1 MRKLIAYPLSV
12 VYYLLFGWTLIIFHP
27 VQWVCLNLFGYKAHK
42 KSVDILNFFLLVN
55 TYVLGTRYKV
65 NNKEKLPKEGGP
77 FIIVSNHQSMYDVIT
92 LGWFMH
98 KLHPKF
104 ISKVELGKGIPSIS
118 YNLRHGGS
126 VLIVR
131 NNPKQS
137 LSAIKEMGQYIE
149 KNKRSAIIF
158 PEGTRSKNGIPKPF
172 AENGIKILCKYAP
185 SAQIIPVTINNSWKI
200 TRWNSFPLG
209 VWNKIELTIHD
220 LIPVQDMSFEEIFKK
235 TEQSVVGYITK
246 AELLSEK

>member
-12 VYYLLFGWTLIIFHP
+12 IYYLLFGCTLLFFHP

-65 NNKEKLPKEGGP
+65 NNKEKLPEEGGP

-98 KLHPKF
+98 KLHAKF
-104 ISKVELGKGIPSIS
+104 ISKAELGKGIPSIS
-118 YNLRHGGS
+118 YNLKHGGS
-126 VLIVR
+126 VLILR

-137 LSAIKEMGQYIE
+137 LTAIKEMGQYIE
-149 KNKRSAIIF
+149 KNKRSVIIF
-158 PEGTRSKNGIPKPF
+158 PEGTRSINGTPKPF

-200 TRWNSFPLG
+200 TQWNSFPLG
-209 VWNKIELTIHD
+209 IGNKIELTIHD
-220 LIPVQDMSFEEIFKK
+220 PINVKDMPFEEIFVK
-235 TEQSVVGYITK
+235 TEQSVVQDIY
-246 AELLSEK
+246 

>member
-1 MRKLIAYPLSV
+1 MQKLLAYPLSII
-12 VYYLLFGWTLIIFHP
+12 YYLLFGCTLLFFHP
-27 VQWVCLNLFGYKAHK
+27 VQWLCLNLSGYKAHK
-42 KSVDILNFFLLVN
+42 RSVDVLNFFLLIN
-55 TYVLGTRYKV
+55 TYILGTRYKV
-65 NNKEKLPKEGGP
+65 NNSEKLPPEGGP

-92 LGWFMH
+92 LGWFMR

-104 ISKVELGKGIPSIS
+104 ISKIELGKGIPSIS

-137 LSAIKEMGQYIE
+137 LTAIKEMGLYIE

-158 PEGTRSKNGIPKPF
+158 PEGTRSINGEPKRF

-185 SAQIIPVTINNSWKI
+185 SARIIPVTINNSWKL
-200 TRWNSFPLG
+200 TQWNSFPLG
-209 VWNKIELTIHD
+209 IGNRIELTIHD
-220 LIPVQDMSFEEIFKK
+220 PISLIDTPFEDIFKN
-235 TEQSVVGYITK
+235 TEQSVVQDIKTH
-246 AELLSEK
+246 